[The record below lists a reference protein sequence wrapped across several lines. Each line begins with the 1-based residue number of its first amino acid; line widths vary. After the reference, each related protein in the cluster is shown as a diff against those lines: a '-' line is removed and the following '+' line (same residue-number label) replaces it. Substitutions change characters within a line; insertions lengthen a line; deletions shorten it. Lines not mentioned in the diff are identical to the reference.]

1 MSSTLPIQQ
10 PYFSAPPFANA
21 EPQKANSFAR
31 TLRAFA
37 EKQQFDPASSLAP
50 SAAAESE
57 KKRTRAMG
65 APLTM
70 GISAVK
76 ANQPPAAPQP
86 AEVVAEEEKP
96 SPQPGVT
103 LLSRAWGWLQKS
115 NRFSNAKQLR
125 VAETVSLGE
134 KRFVA
139 LIDVE
144 GQKFLVGGGASGVSL
159 LTQLDS
165 AHTADSL
172 QPNPRA
178 GELLK

>member
-10 PYFSAPPFANA
+10 PYFPAPRSARA
-21 EPQKANSFAR
+21 ESQTANSFAR

-37 EKQQFDPASSLAP
+37 GTQTFDPQSPSLP

-57 KKRTRAMG
+57 KKRTRPVG

-70 GISAVK
+70 GISALK
-76 ANQPPAAPQP
+76 AKPAPAMPQP
-86 AEVVAEEEKP
+86 AEAVAEAEN
-96 SPQPGVT
+96 QPRQASAT
-103 LLSRAWGWLQKS
+103 LLSRAWTWLQKS
-115 NRFSNAKQLR
+115 NKFSSAKQLR

-159 LTQLDS
+159 LTQLDL
-165 AHTADSL
+165 AHAADSP
-172 QPNPRA
+172 QSNSRA

>member
-10 PYFSAPPFANA
+10 PYFPAPRFAGA
-21 EPQKANSFAR
+21 DSHVANSFAK

-37 EKQQFDPASSLAP
+37 EKQQLDPSIAPLP
-50 SAAAESE
+50 SAAAEPE
-57 KKRTRAMG
+57 KKRTRPMG
-65 APLTM
+65 TPLTM
-70 GISAVK
+70 GISAAK
-76 ANQPPAAPQP
+76 ATQAPAAPQP
-86 AEVVAEEEKP
+86 SEAVAEKENP
-96 SPQPGVT
+96 PQPRSTT
-103 LLSRAWGWLQKS
+103 LISRAWTWLQKS

-165 AHTADSL
+165 AHAADSV
-172 QPNPRA
+172 QPNAGA